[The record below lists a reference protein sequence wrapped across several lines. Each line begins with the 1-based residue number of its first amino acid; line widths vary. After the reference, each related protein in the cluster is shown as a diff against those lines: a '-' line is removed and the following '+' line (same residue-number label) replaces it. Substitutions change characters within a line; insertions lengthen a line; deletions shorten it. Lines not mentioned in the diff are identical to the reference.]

1 MCSKTLTSVRTPL
14 SQPPSYYGWYPLPD
28 ASIWDTS
35 PDSMGDVVCTSYLRV
50 YQPVSA
56 FAPNERERWEGRTDE
71 IESVDAAAT
80 RRWLITARLPRQRSP
95 AEAHEGAFVRR
106 VGDDVFVCPWRTR
119 LRMLVSLLA
128 FRGSIP
134 EEVADAFVPEAE
146 ARRAAAELANVDGE
160 PHMRSHILHANWHV
174 PLRWFAAFDESE
186 RVLVEDKK
194 GLRIRYET
202 RLSEARV
209 RLEEAL
215 SVLERAWIDDEI
227 VAMVRDLVGWL
238 DGFDDGSLLELDY
251 SSVSRLFEADALVE
265 DRSAADVRA
274 CIDAL

>member
-1 MCSKTLTSVRTPL
+1 
-14 SQPPSYYGWYPLPD
+14 
-28 ASIWDTS
+28 
-35 PDSMGDVVCTSYLRV
+35 
-50 YQPVSA
+50 
-56 FAPNERERWEGRTDE
+56 
-71 IESVDAAAT
+71 
-80 RRWLITARLPRQRSP
+80 
-95 AEAHEGAFVRR
+95 
-106 VGDDVFVCPWRTR
+106 
-119 LRMLVSLLA
+119 MLVSLLA

-146 ARRAAAELANVDGE
+146 ARRAAAELANVDEE
-160 PHMRSHILHANWHV
+160 PHMRSHILHANWHI
-174 PLRWFAAFDESE
+174 PLRWFVAFDESE

-251 SSVSRLFEADALVE
+251 SSVSRLFEPDALVE

-274 CIDAL
+274 CIDALGSGDTVRAGKLFAEVTERWATARGREVVN